1 MKMMI
6 KDETPFIVNKRAFML
21 GVSSSGYTLKCNPN
35 YNLGDP
41 IVDADWSAY
50 SDAIPA
56 DYPHAVDCPAGVWW
70 MLDGNVGEV
79 SCVF

>member
-1 MKMMI
+1 MMI

-21 GVSSSGYTLKCNPN
+21 GVSSSGYTLKSNPD
-35 YNLGDP
+35 YNPGDP
-41 IVDADWSAY
+41 IVDSQWKAF

-56 DYPHAVDCPAGVWW
+56 GEQLSVDNCASGVWW